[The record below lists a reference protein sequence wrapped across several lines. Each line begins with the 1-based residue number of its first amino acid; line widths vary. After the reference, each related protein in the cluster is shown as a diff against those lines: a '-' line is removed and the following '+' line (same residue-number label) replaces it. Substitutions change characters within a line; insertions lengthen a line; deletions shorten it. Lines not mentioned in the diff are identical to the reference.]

1 MCVNAKGQFSI
12 RKPIKIT
19 KLLHNDFKLLT
30 LLKGNSICLS
40 SIKFFYS
47 YFLLTFY
54 FIYNSIVKRRER
66 HLNPKHFY

>member
-1 MCVNAKGQFSI
+1 MCVCVCVNAKGQFSI

-30 LLKGNSICLS
+30 LLKGNSICFS

-47 YFLLTFY
+47 YSY
-54 FIYNSIVKRRER
+54 
-66 HLNPKHFY
+66 